1 MRIEIKKTMSFLG
14 SIKTT
19 KKAKASR
26 ENGKKG
32 GRPLKGGII
41 YSGKLQYA
49 KTGYNRNHKKHS
61 AH

>member
-26 ENGKKG
+26 ENGK
-32 GRPLKGGII
+32 
-41 YSGKLQYA
+41 SGD
-49 KTGYNRNHKKHS
+49 
-61 AH
+61 